1 MSDYTPTTD
10 KIEDAWCSRY
20 DGEHSWASGEERR
33 GYEAEFNRWLEQVK
47 AEAWDEGFDAGERDA
62 FDLNENPDHECIPN
76 PHRKE
81 QTND

>member
-1 MSDYTPTTD
+1 MSDYTPPTPV
-10 KIEDAWCSRY
+10 IRGAY
-20 DGEHSWASGEERR
+20 IQLHSGASWESKQPRLD
-33 GYEAEFNRWLEQVK
+33 EFNRWLNRVK

-76 PHRKE
+76 PYRQE